1 MEIQKQNTGPHG
13 KTIKYVVYSS
23 SSELARYDTL
33 DEASLV
39 LRYLTGANMTAD
51 DAAEAREAIKKA
63 DAPAVQT
70 KGTR

>member
-13 KTIKYVVYSS
+13 KTIKYVVCS

-33 DEASLV
+33 DEAALV